1 MSNVLV
7 RYKVLAGCVLLA
19 AAAGAGAETRFGVT
33 PLIGYR
39 DGGSFRETAGGGSID
54 LDGGAGYA
62 LALNMAAAEG
72 GEYELFYSHHASEL
86 GATTPLDIGVEY
98 LHIGGTTPLRDGAR
112 VKSYFGAGVGAT
124 RFSPELASLKDA
136 TRWSLSVATG
146 MKVSLSEHFGLRFE
160 VRGYATWLNGRTD
173 LLCASAAGAT
183 CAIEAKG
190 DSLLQYEALGGAV
203 FKF

>member
-1 MSNVLV
+1 MHNVSM

-19 AAAGAGAETRFGVT
+19 AAVGTGAETRFGVT

-39 DGGSFRETAGGGSID
+39 DGGSFRETAGGSSID
-54 LDGGAGYA
+54 LDGGASYA

-86 GATTPLDIGVEY
+86 DAATPVDIGVEY
-98 LHIGGTTPLRDGAR
+98 LHIGGTTPLSDGKR

-124 RFSPELASLKDA
+124 RFSPEPASLKSA

-146 MKVSLSEHFGLRFE
+146 MKVSLGEHFGLRFE

-173 LLCASAAGAT
+173 LLCASSAA

-203 FKF
+203 FRF